1 MTMSTPTL
9 VPKWFEYLGAPA
21 NSQDFTWCFSNQKQL
36 HAMSLISRRPVVIVP
51 GLDGSPPVLSF
62 DPPYIAFQRAL
73 VDELDASLP
82 VDVDEAGYV
91 GESGIHTTFERAK
104 TVSGYSMGQMSLAPT
119 DNAAFCHELG
129 LPDDFKTPRHS
140 EIFDAFMDRIF
151 SHWKLSSVKTA
162 KLSTAGAP
170 LWVSNARYKRDHAL
184 FLLANRTRVL
194 DTWRT
199 KPLDELAAYA
209 KVVFLMNAGRRD
221 QVDSVGKTRLVFPL
235 DYALSGG
242 TRGEPVA
249 ADKRVVIEGR
259 EYPDF
264 SATRA
269 RLFHGAPYAA
279 NLYPQIIATGCMHA
293 MFERYPETFHC
304 TDVVALADAIGVD
317 EKVACSDASEY
328 DRSIRTFLIKRMFE
342 RARMFWDPVVID
354 WCEHLAFAS
363 YFSRPVSLREGT
375 PEAQPNLVGNVFEKE
390 HQLFRGNPSGH
401 AWTSLI
407 AKVMMVFDFL
417 ATTDDL
423 MHDVLERM
431 DDYLRHKMPLKT
443 HNNGDDGMY
452 RGPIAILNKYAAYR
466 FGKRNPGYFVLTPEV
481 GHVWSG
487 YIMAPRPEGGYTA
500 FHRAT
505 TTIEKLFCP
514 ERSAGGNF
522 RPRFTIGMLQRLN
535 YGDHP
540 RHDVLVECI
549 AKTWRAVAEPV
560 YGNLMERIMAHH
572 ERLQLDMN
580 ALTPI
585 DRIVLDDPTKLYHQ
599 YTESDVSPEVLAM
612 IFEKALTTEEVE
624 PFAADF
630 FYGDILQ
637 PNA

>member
-1 MTMSTPTL
+1 MTPTQA
-9 VPKWFEYLGAPA
+9 PEWFKYLGQPA
-21 NSQDFTWCFSNQKQL
+21 DARDYSWCFSNQRQL
-36 HAMSLISRRPVVIVP
+36 HGMSLIARRPVVIIP
-51 GLDGSPPVLSF
+51 GLDDAPTILSF
-62 DPPYIAFQRAL
+62 DAPYLAFQRELADSL
-73 VDELDASLP
+73 DEALP
-82 VDVDEAGYV
+82 VEVDADGYV
-91 GESGIHTTFERAK
+91 GPSGIHTTFERAK
-104 TVSGYSMGQMSLAPT
+104 TVAGYSMSQMSLAPT
-119 DNAAFCHELG
+119 DNSAFCAELG
-129 LPDDFKTPRHS
+129 LPSDFKSDRHRQ
-140 EIFDAFMDRIF
+140 IFDAFMDRVF
-151 SHWKLSSVKTA
+151 AHWKLSSVKTA

-170 LWVSNARYKRDHAL
+170 LWVSNARYKRDHAM
-184 FLLANRTRVL
+184 FLLAERKRVL
-194 DTWRT
+194 RIWRDE
-199 KPLDELAAYA
+199 PLTELAAYA
-209 KVVFLMNAGRRD
+209 KIVFMMNAGRRD
-221 QVDSVGKTRLVFPL
+221 QVDSIGKERLVFPL

-242 TRGEPVA
+242 TRGHPVA
-249 ADKRVVIEGR
+249 ADKRVVIDGH

-304 TDVVALADAIGVD
+304 TDVPTMVAGIGPD
-317 EKVACSDASEY
+317 EMVVCSDASEY
-328 DRSIRTFLIKRMFE
+328 DRSMSTFLIHRMFD
-342 RARMFWDPVVID
+342 RAREYWDPVVID

-375 PEAQPNLVGNVFEKE
+375 PEARANLIGNVFEKS

-417 ATTDDL
+417 ATCDDL
-423 MHDVLERM
+423 THDVLERM
-431 DDYLRHKMPLKT
+431 DDYLRHRATLKT

-452 RGPIAILNKYAAYR
+452 RGATPVLLKYRAHR
-466 FGKRNPGYFVLTPEV
+466 FGKINPGYFVLTPEV

-487 YIMAPRPEGGYTA
+487 YIMAPKPEGGYEA
-500 FHRAT
+500 YHRAST
-505 TTIEKLFCP
+505 TVEKLFCP

-540 RHDVLVECI
+540 KHDVIVECI
-549 AKTWRAVAEPV
+549 ARAWRDTAESH
-560 YGNLMERIMAHH
+560 YGGLMERIMAHH

-580 ALTPI
+580 ALTAI

-599 YTESDVSPEVLAM
+599 FTEADVSPEVLAM
-612 IFEKALTTEEVE
+612 IFEKALTTEEVL
-624 PFAADF
+624 PFATDY
-630 FYGDILQ
+630 FYGEVLQ
-637 PNA
+637 PNV